1 MVVTRNFLDNF
12 GGDNVRFLLQGFQVP
27 GDHLG
32 QTSGGYRFP
41 FGPVNI
47 IAPFN
52 FPLEIPVLQLLGALM
67 SGNKVLLKADN
78 RVAVVMEQFIRLLI
92 ESGMPPSDVDFI
104 NCDGPTMEHL
114 SR

>member
-12 GGDNVRFLLQGFQVP
+12 GGDNARFLCQGFSVP
-27 GDHLG
+27 GDYPG
-32 QTSGGYRFP
+32 QTSNGYRFP

-52 FPLEIPVLQLLGALM
+52 FPLEIPVLQLMGALM

-78 RVAVVMEQFIRLLI
+78 RVAIVME
-92 ESGMPPSDVDFI
+92 
-104 NCDGPTMEHL
+104 
-114 SR
+114 